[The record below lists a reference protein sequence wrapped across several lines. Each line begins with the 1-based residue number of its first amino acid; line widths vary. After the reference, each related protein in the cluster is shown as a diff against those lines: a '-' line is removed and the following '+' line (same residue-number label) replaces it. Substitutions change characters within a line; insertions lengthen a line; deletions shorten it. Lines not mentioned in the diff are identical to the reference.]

1 MISFVNTNHKLEK
14 FDENDSDRLKEFN
27 QVNNRKV
34 VKVLTLD
41 DFDLKGKT
49 VFLRVDMNCPID
61 PETMEILG
69 TKRIEETIET
79 LESLKEARVV
89 VASHQ
94 GRVGNKDYTGM
105 NKHAEVLEK
114 LMNKKIKYV
123 EDTIG
128 EAAQEAIKNLENGD
142 ILLLDNLRLCAEENY
157 EFSPGNAAKT
167 IMVTRLSKLFDLCVL
182 DSFPSAHRSHPSI
195 IGFPQVLPACAGKIV
210 EREVRNLDE
219 IMTVAK
225 APHVIVLGGSK
236 VPDRLEAIKLLIQ
249 NGRADHVLLT
259 GLIGNVFMRAQARIK
274 SPLEIK
280 REEEV
285 VAKAHSLIGEYPDVF
300 ATPVDIAIDKDG
312 ERVEMDVREIGKG
325 DKIFD
330 LGPKTIEYYS
340 KLISGA
346 GTVFISGPAGF
357 FEKESFSYGTKEL
370 LNSVANSMATT
381 IVSGG
386 HLTTALKQQGLAG
399 KINHISTAGG
409 ALVLYLTG
417 EKLPMIKAL
426 EDAAIKYRSK

>member
-1 MISFVNTNHKLEK
+1 MKK
-14 FDENDSDRLKEFN
+14 YPDQLKEFKIGDY
-27 QVNNRKV
+27 RRF

-41 DFDLKGKT
+41 DFELKGKT

-61 PETMEILG
+61 SNTMEISG
-69 TKRIEETIET
+69 TKRIEEAIET
-79 LESLKEARVV
+79 INALDQTKLVI
-89 VASHQ
+89 ASHQ
-94 GRVGNKDYTGM
+94 GRVGNNDYTGM
-105 NKHAEVLEK
+105 DKHAKVLEK
-114 LMNKKIKYV
+114 MLNKKIKYV
-123 EDTIG
+123 EDVIG
-128 EAAQEAIKNLENGD
+128 ETAQNEIKNLQTGE

-157 EFSPGNAAKT
+157 EFSPEAAANT
-167 IMVTRLSKLFDLCVL
+167 IMVKRLAHLFDLCVL

-195 IGFPQVLPACAGKIV
+195 VGFPHVLPACAGRIV

-236 VPDRLEAIKLLIQ
+236 VPDRLEAIKMLIQ

-274 SPLEIK
+274 YPLGIK

-285 VAKAHSLIGEYPDVF
+285 VAKAHTLIGEYPDVF
-300 ATPVDIAIDKDG
+300 TTPVDVAIDKDG
-312 ERVEMDVREIGKG
+312 QRMEMDVREIKTG
-325 DKIFD
+325 DKIYD
-330 LGPKTIEYYS
+330 LGPKTVEHYS
-340 KLISGA
+340 KIISSA

-357 FEKESFSYGTKEL
+357 FEKENFSFGTRGL
-370 LNSVANSMATT
+370 LESVANSMATT
-381 IVSGG
+381 LVSGG
-386 HLTTALKQQGLAG
+386 HLTTALKEQGLEE

-426 EDAAIKYRSK
+426 EDAAIKYRSR

>member
-1 MISFVNTNHKLEK
+1 MT
-14 FDENDSDRLKEFN
+14 
-27 QVNNRKV
+27 NRKT

-61 PETMEILG
+61 PETMEISG
-69 TKRIEETIET
+69 TKRIEEATETIKS
-79 LESLKEARVV
+79 LEEAKVV

-105 NKHAEVLEK
+105 DKHAKVLEK
-114 LMNKKIKYV
+114 LMGKKIKYV
-123 EDTIG
+123 EDVIG
-128 EAAQEAIKNLENGD
+128 SAAQNEIKNLKNGE

-157 EFSPGNAAKT
+157 EFTPQEAANT
-167 IMVTRLSKLFDLCVL
+167 IMVSRLSKLFDLCVL

-195 IGFPQVLPACAGKIV
+195 VGFPHVLPACAGRIV

-236 VPDRLEAIKLLIQ
+236 VSDRLEAIRLLIQ

-259 GLIGNVFMRAQARIK
+259 GLIGNVFMRAQGRIRY
-274 SPLEIK
+274 PLGIK
-280 REEEV
+280 REDEV

-300 ATPVDIAIDKDG
+300 STPVDIAIDKDG
-312 ERVEMDVREIGKG
+312 ERIEMDVRELEVG
-325 DKIFD
+325 DKIYD
-330 LGPKTIEYYS
+330 LGPKTVDHYS
-340 KLISGA
+340 KLITGA

-357 FEKESFSYGTKEL
+357 FEKENFSYGTKGL
-370 LNSVANSMATT
+370 LTAVANSMATT

-386 HLTTALKQQGLAG
+386 HLTSALKKYGLAEQ
-399 KINHISTAGG
+399 IDHISTAGG

-426 EDAAIKYRSK
+426 EDAAIKHRSK

>member
-1 MISFVNTNHKLEK
+1 MEH
-14 FDENDSDRLKEFN
+14 ENNSDRLKEFN
-27 QVNNRKV
+27 QVDNRQI

-61 PETMEILG
+61 PETLEILG
-69 TKRIEETIET
+69 TKRIEEAIET
-79 LESLKEARVV
+79 LHSLKESKVV
-89 VASHQ
+89 IGSHQ
-94 GRVGNKDYTGM
+94 GRVGNNEYIGLD
-105 NKHAEVLEK
+105 KHAKVLEK
-114 LMNKKIKYV
+114 LMGKKIKYV

-128 EAAQEAIKNLENGD
+128 EAAQNAIKNLENGD

-157 EFSPGNAAKT
+157 EFTPENAAKT
-167 IMVTRLSKLFDLCVL
+167 IMVSRLSKLFDLCVL

-195 IGFPQVLPACAGKIV
+195 VGFPQVLPACAGRIV

-236 VPDRLEAIKLLIQ
+236 IPDRLEAIKLLIQ

-274 SPLEIK
+274 SPLGIK
-280 REEEV
+280 REDEV
-285 VAKAHSLIGEYPDVF
+285 VSKAHSLIGEYPDVF

-312 ERVEMDVREIGKG
+312 ERVEMDVREMGKG

-330 LGPKTIEYYS
+330 LGPKTVEYYS
-340 KLISGA
+340 KLIAGA

-357 FEKESFSYGTKEL
+357 FEKPNFSYGTKAL

-386 HLTTALKQQGLAG
+386 HLTTALKQQGLVE
-399 KINHISTAGG
+399 KINHVSTAGG
-409 ALVLYLTG
+409 ALVLYMTG

>member
-1 MISFVNTNHKLEK
+1 
-14 FDENDSDRLKEFN
+14 
-27 QVNNRKV
+27 
-34 VKVLTLD
+34 
-41 DFDLKGKT
+41 
-49 VFLRVDMNCPID
+49 MNCPID
-61 PETMEILG
+61 PETMEISG
-69 TKRIEETIET
+69 TKRIEEAIET
-79 LESLKEARVV
+79 IKSLEDAKLV

-105 NKHAEVLEK
+105 DKHAKVLEK
-114 LMNKKIKYV
+114 FIGKKIKYV

-128 EAAQEAIKNLENGD
+128 IAAQNEIKNLKSGE

-157 EFSPGNAAKT
+157 EFAPPEAANT
-167 IMVTRLSKLFDLCVL
+167 IMVRRLSKLFDLCVL

-195 IGFPQVLPACAGKIV
+195 VGFPHVLPACAGRIV

-236 VPDRLEAIKLLIQ
+236 VSDRLEAIKLLIQ

-259 GLIGNVFMRAQARIK
+259 GLIGNVFMRAQGRIRY
-274 SPLEIK
+274 PLGIS
-280 REEEV
+280 REDEV
-285 VAKAHSLIGEYPDVF
+285 VTKAHALIGEYPDVF
-300 ATPVDIAIDKDG
+300 STPVDIAIDKDG
-312 ERVEMDVREIGKG
+312 DRVEMDVRELESG
-325 DKIFD
+325 DKIYD
-330 LGPKTIEYYS
+330 LGPKTVDHYS
-340 KLISGA
+340 KLIAGA

-357 FEKESFSYGTKEL
+357 FEKENFSYGTKGL
-370 LNSVANSMATT
+370 LTSVANSMATT

-386 HLTTALKQQGLAG
+386 HLTSALKKYGLAEQ
-399 KINHISTAGG
+399 IDHISTAGG

-426 EDAAIKYRSK
+426 ENAAIKYRTK

>member
-128 EAAQEAIKNLENGD
+128 EAAQEAIKNLENGG

-195 IGFPQVLPACAGKIV
+195 IGFPQVLPACAGRIV

-357 FEKESFSYGTKEL
+357 FEKENFSYGTKEL

-386 HLTTALKQQGLAG
+386 HLTTALKQQGLAD

>member
-1 MISFVNTNHKLEK
+1 
-14 FDENDSDRLKEFN
+14 
-27 QVNNRKV
+27 

-61 PETMEILG
+61 PETMEISG
-69 TKRIEETIET
+69 TKRIEEAIET
-79 LESLKEARVV
+79 IKSLEEAKVV

-105 NKHAEVLEK
+105 DKHAKVLEK
-114 LMNKKIKYV
+114 LIGKKIKYV
-123 EDTIG
+123 EDVIG
-128 EAAQEAIKNLENGD
+128 SAAQNEIKNLKNGE

-157 EFSPGNAAKT
+157 EFTPQEAGNT
-167 IMVTRLSKLFDLCVL
+167 IMVSRLSKLFDLCVL

-195 IGFPQVLPACAGKIV
+195 VGFPHVLPACAGRIV

-236 VPDRLEAIKLLIQ
+236 VSDRLEAIKLLIQ

-259 GLIGNVFMRAQARIK
+259 GLIGNVFMRAQGRIRY
-274 SPLEIK
+274 PLGIK
-280 REEEV
+280 REDEV

-300 ATPVDIAIDKDG
+300 STPVDIAIDKDG
-312 ERVEMDVREIGKG
+312 ERVEMDVRELEIG
-325 DKIFD
+325 DKIYD
-330 LGPKTIEYYS
+330 LGPKTVEHYS
-340 KLISGA
+340 KLIAGA

-357 FEKESFSYGTKEL
+357 FEKENFSYGTKGL
-370 LNSVANSMATT
+370 LTAVANSMATT

-386 HLTTALKQQGLAG
+386 HLTSALKKYGLAE
-399 KINHISTAGG
+399 KIDHISTAGG

-426 EDAAIKYRSK
+426 EDAAIKHRSK

>member
-1 MISFVNTNHKLEK
+1 
-14 FDENDSDRLKEFN
+14 
-27 QVNNRKV
+27 

-41 DFDLKGKT
+41 DFDLKDKT

-61 PETMEILG
+61 PDTMEISG
-69 TKRIEETIET
+69 TKRIEEAIET
-79 LESLKEARVV
+79 IKALEASKVV

-94 GRVGNKDYTGM
+94 GRVGNNDYTGM
-105 NKHAEVLEK
+105 DKHAKAIED
-114 LMNKKIKYV
+114 MIGKKVKYV
-123 EDTIG
+123 EDVIG
-128 EAAQEAIKNLENGD
+128 SAAQNEIKNLKSGE

-157 EFSPGNAAKT
+157 EFTPENAAKT
-167 IMVTRLSKLFDLCVL
+167 IMVKRLAKFFDLCVL

-195 IGFPQVLPACAGKIV
+195 VGFPQLIPACAGRIV

-236 VPDRLEAIKLLIQ
+236 VPDRLEAIRMLIQ

-274 SPLEIK
+274 YPLGIK
-280 REEEV
+280 REDEV
-285 VAKAHSLIGEYPDVF
+285 VEKAHKLIGEYPDVF
-300 ATPVDIAIDKDG
+300 STPVDVAIDKEG
-312 ERVEMDVREIGKG
+312 ERIELDVRELSKG
-325 DKIFD
+325 DKIYD
-330 LGPKTIEYYS
+330 LGQKTVEHYA
-340 KLISGA
+340 KLIAGA

-357 FEKESFSYGTKEL
+357 FEKENFSSGTRGL
-370 LNSVANSMATT
+370 LEAVANSMATT

-386 HLTTALKQQGLAG
+386 HLTSALKKYGLAE

-417 EKLPMIKAL
+417 ERLPMIKAL
-426 EDAAIKYRSK
+426 EDAAIKYRIKQ

>member
-1 MISFVNTNHKLEK
+1 
-14 FDENDSDRLKEFN
+14 
-27 QVNNRKV
+27 
-34 VKVLTLD
+34 
-41 DFDLKGKT
+41 
-49 VFLRVDMNCPID
+49 MNCPID
-61 PETMEILG
+61 PETMEISG
-69 TKRIEETIET
+69 TKRIEEAIET
-79 LESLKEARVV
+79 IKSLEDAKLV

-105 NKHAEVLEK
+105 DKHAKVLEK
-114 LMNKKIKYV
+114 FIGKKIKYV

-128 EAAQEAIKNLENGD
+128 IAAQNEIKNLKSGE

-157 EFSPGNAAKT
+157 EFAPPEAANT
-167 IMVTRLSKLFDLCVL
+167 IMVRRLSKLFDLCVL

-195 IGFPQVLPACAGKIV
+195 VGFPHVLPACAGRIV

-236 VPDRLEAIKLLIQ
+236 VSDRLEAIKLLIQ

-259 GLIGNVFMRAQARIK
+259 GLIGNVFMRAQGRIRY
-274 SPLEIK
+274 PLGIS
-280 REEEV
+280 REDEV
-285 VAKAHSLIGEYPDVF
+285 VTKAHALIGEYPDVF
-300 ATPVDIAIDKDG
+300 STPVDIAIDKDG
-312 ERVEMDVREIGKG
+312 DRVEMDVRELESG
-325 DKIFD
+325 DKIYD
-330 LGPKTIEYYS
+330 LGPKTVDHYS
-340 KLISGA
+340 KLIAGA

-357 FEKESFSYGTKEL
+357 FEKENFSYGTKGL
-370 LNSVANSMATT
+370 LTSVANSMATT

-386 HLTTALKQQGLAG
+386 HLTSALKKYGLADQ
-399 KINHISTAGG
+399 IDHISTAGG

-426 EDAAIKYRSK
+426 ENAAIKYRTK